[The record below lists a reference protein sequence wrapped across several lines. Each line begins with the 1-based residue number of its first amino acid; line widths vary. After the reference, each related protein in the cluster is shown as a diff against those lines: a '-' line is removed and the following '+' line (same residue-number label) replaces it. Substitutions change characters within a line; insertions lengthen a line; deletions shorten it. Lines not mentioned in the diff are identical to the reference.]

1 MRRITI
7 TLTDEEHE
15 AFLKEIATLVL
26 EHNVH
31 FSLTQYM
38 KYCTKL
44 VIQENAETRKM
55 LDKMSE
61 QTPKTS

>member
-1 MRRITI
+1 MPRITI
-7 TLTDEEHE
+7 TLTEEEHE

-26 EHNVH
+26 EQNVH

-44 VIQENAETRKM
+44 AIQQNADNRKM
-55 LDKMSE
+55 VDEMSA
-61 QTPKTS
+61 QTTI

>member
-1 MRRITI
+1 MARITI

-26 EHNVH
+26 EQNVH

-44 VIQENAETRKM
+44 VLQQNADNRTM
-55 LDKMSE
+55 LEEMSK
-61 QTPKTS
+61 QTTSN

>member
-1 MRRITI
+1 MPRITI

-44 VIQENAETRKM
+44 EIQHNADNRKM
-55 LDKMSE
+55 LDEMST
-61 QTPKTS
+61 QTTT

>member
-1 MRRITI
+1 MPRITI

-26 EHNVH
+26 VQNVH

-44 VIQENAETRKM
+44 AIQQNADNRKM
-55 LDKMSE
+55 LEEMST
-61 QTPKTS
+61 QSTT